1 VVVAAVVKMTTFRPC
16 LVQRNLSFCSS
27 SSSLK
32 NSFICLSALLSFPKM
47 AFSSSQNNFDL
58 NVVLD
63 AQPEIW
69 CPLFLSQ
76 KGHLTTN
83 DSVIIDDAIA
93 GSVAKGIITPRDEKL
108 LADRSD
114 TEAINDS
121 MAFSIQGATSI
132 SNMTRCLHVRGNEV
146 KVLRTQVLI
155 LQRLFIDFR
164 RRNRDLQQENRE
176 LKKIVDSYANDL
188 GQRYTELEKN
198 TYHLREQHES
208 LLLKV
213 QRTLKISCP
222 KA

>member
-1 VVVAAVVKMTTFRPC
+1 
-16 LVQRNLSFCSS
+16 
-27 SSSLK
+27 
-32 NSFICLSALLSFPKM
+32 
-47 AFSSSQNNFDL
+47 
-58 NVVLD
+58 
-63 AQPEIW
+63 
-69 CPLFLSQ
+69 
-76 KGHLTTN
+76 
-83 DSVIIDDAIA
+83 
-93 GSVAKGIITPRDEKL
+93 
-108 LADRSD
+108 
-114 TEAINDS
+114 
-121 MAFSIQGATSI
+121 
-132 SNMTRCLHVRGNEV
+132 V